1 MGKSTTAYI
10 AEIED
15 VKVCG
20 IPCIIAVTDYDKY
33 IPAHLSGLPEN
44 CYPAEGGT
52 GEYHLLDRRGRRAT
66 WLEAKVGRLEEDCI
80 QELIYQYMEEGW
92 R

>member
-1 MGKSTTAYI
+1 MGKSTTAYV

-33 IPAHLSGLPEN
+33 TPY

-52 GEYHLLDRRGRRAT
+52 GEYHLLDRRGYRAT
-66 WLEAKVGRLEEDCI
+66 WLEAKVERFEEECI
-80 QELIYQYMEEGW
+80 QELIYQYMEGE
-92 R
+92 